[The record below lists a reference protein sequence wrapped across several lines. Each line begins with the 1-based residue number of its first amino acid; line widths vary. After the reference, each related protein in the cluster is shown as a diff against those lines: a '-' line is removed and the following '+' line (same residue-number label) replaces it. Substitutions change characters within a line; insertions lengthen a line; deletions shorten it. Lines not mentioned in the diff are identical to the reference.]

1 MTQSIENLLNDVSLE
16 LKTLAMARQ
25 RYARQ
30 LAPDFSVFNYIYTDE
45 MMLSRIIAD
54 LLNPQ
59 GDHAQGAAFL
69 KLFISLLLDEE
80 LTHSLLLETADVSTE
95 VQTLYIGKARRMDI
109 YIKAKTIDSE
119 QSFGLCIENKPFA
132 ADQKDQ
138 LQDYAVELAKRHSIK
153 SKDDP
158 YWHLVYLNR
167 DGTDPSEYS
176 VDNKTLE
183 QWKHQGCFS
192 NLNYPQLIEWL
203 NQCKA
208 VSQNPQ
214 VNTFLDAFSSYIMQ
228 TFSGFKDMSESH
240 QIVDLILNN
249 QNSLQSALAISNHM
263 QQVKQ
268 QLMLTL
274 FEQLQLECH
283 PKSWKIKNMDLES
296 GLIYSGF
303 EIEFPHKLANYGI
316 GFQYQKGNYA
326 AAIIGVRKID
336 FKNSDTQLDQNIYQ
350 ILSDSFPQVGK
361 SSRHWAF
368 YIELKYDVADQW
380 VQIQQQQ
387 FHQHLG
393 LISMFST
400 IEQGLTRLAEGTTPK
415 EF

>member
-69 KLFISLLLDEE
+69 KLFISLLLDED
-80 LTHSLLLETADVSTE
+80 LTHPLLLETAEVSTE
-95 VQTLYIGKARRMDI
+95 VQTLYIGKTRRMDI
-109 YIKAKTIDSE
+109 YIKTKMIDSE

-138 LQDYAVELAKRHSIK
+138 LQDYAAELAKRHSIK

-158 YWHLVYLNR
+158 NWHLVYLNS

-176 VDNKTLE
+176 VKTATLE

-208 VSQNPQ
+208 VSQNPR
-214 VNTFLDAFSSYIMQ
+214 VNTFLDAFATYIMQ
-228 TFSGFKDMSESH
+228 KFSGFKDMSEQDSLSQLIFKNNDH
-240 QIVDLILNN
+240 YKAFEQIYRFGVTLKKELN
-249 QNSLQSALAISNHM
+249 
-263 QQVKQ
+263 Q
-268 QLMLTL
+268 QLKDLSQHFNLSQFTQPVSMKFHAHNDL
-274 FEQLQLECH
+274 FELSSCLFFDFNVENLKVFIDIYVYPDH
-283 PKSWKIKNMDLES
+283 YAITIAERGYRMHETLLIKNMLDNLGYATTLTVNDRLE
-296 GLIYSGF
+296 LIQYCKDVNTI
-303 EIEFPHKLANYGI
+303 EIK
-316 GFQYQKGNYA
+316 
-326 AAIIGVRKID
+326 D
-336 FKNSDTQLDQNIYQ
+336 FTEQLIRQLDQKHSHF
-350 ILSDSFPQVGK
+350 LAKK
-361 SSRHWAF
+361 S
-368 YIELKYDVADQW
+368 
-380 VQIQQQQ
+380 
-387 FHQHLG
+387 
-393 LISMFST
+393 M
-400 IEQGLTRLAEGTTPK
+400 PN
-415 EF
+415 